1 MATIAKVRA
10 ATKAQAKLM
19 QVRSTKAVVFAP
31 LENATT
37 RGRHHHIVVH
47 RSKLKEKANMVV
59 RRLPQDPGKAQ
70 FLTTARIARTWA
82 KVTAE
87 LFLSAMVVITRSVGG
102 VQKHLAKGG
111 MLNLVIPAASLTARI
126 ARTKGTA
133 ISKLF
138 LPAMA
143 AAAGVGC
150 AQNDLDKGRRL
161 KVVIFAAWPAA
172 RIARTK
178 VHTKE
183 QELFLS
189 AITVIS
195 AGVCVVRCVLEK
207 GMILNAVR
215 LAMQRTASVVSTA
228 AKAKAAKA
236 NMENFSL
243 RWLHWW

>member
-1 MATIAKVRA
+1 VATIAKVRA

-143 AAAGVGC
+143 AAAGVG
-150 AQNDLDKGRRL
+150 AQNDLEKGRRL
-161 KVVIFAAWPAA
+161 KVVIFAAWPTA
-172 RIARTK
+172 RFARTK
-178 VHTKE
+178 VDS
-183 QELFLS
+183 QRAIFLS
-189 AITVIS
+189 AITVMS
-195 AGVCVVRCVLEK
+195 AGVCVVPFALEK